1 MGTLLTT
8 SILSRAA
15 TLLND
20 AENVHWPVTELIE
33 WLNDGQRE
41 IVLYRPSACVR
52 HLDKKLEK
60 GTRQALPE
68 DGNSLVDI
76 PRNTDGYVIRQVERR
91 ELDAFQPDWHL
102 PIKAKSKVEHF
113 CWSPNDP
120 KTFYVYPPS
129 PGGNSVELVYNA
141 NPSQV
146 GVGSAIAVD
155 DIFASALVDY
165 ILFRALAK
173 DTDYAPNAASADTHY
188 RAFLAAVRPEGKAPP
203 SA

>member
-1 MGTLLTT
+1 MGTLIAT

-20 AENVHWPVTELIE
+20 SENVHWPVAELLD

-52 HLDKKLEK
+52 HADVVLEK
-60 GTRQALPE
+60 GTRQAIPG

-76 PRNTDGYVIRQVERR
+76 PRNTDGFAIRPADRR

-102 PIKAKSKVEHF
+102 PIKARAKVEHF
-113 CWSPNDP
+113 CYNAADP

-129 PGGNSVELVYNA
+129 PGGNSVEVVYNA
-141 NPSQV
+141 NPSAV
-146 GVGSAIAVD
+146 GLTSAIAVD

-165 ILFRALAK
+165 ILFRAFAK
-173 DTDYAPNAASADTHY
+173 DTDYTAAGGSADTHY
-188 RAFLAAVRPEGKAPP
+188 RAFLAAVRPEGKASP